1 MSPLLYACQNGY
13 SSLAQLLITTNADVN
28 KQDTRGWTVS
38 GERGWIGIEVQTNM
52 LGILG

>member
-1 MSPLLYACQNGY
+1 MSPLLYACQNGH

-38 GERGWIGIEVQTNM
+38 EGRLKSEKVGVEED
-52 LGILG
+52 LGVG